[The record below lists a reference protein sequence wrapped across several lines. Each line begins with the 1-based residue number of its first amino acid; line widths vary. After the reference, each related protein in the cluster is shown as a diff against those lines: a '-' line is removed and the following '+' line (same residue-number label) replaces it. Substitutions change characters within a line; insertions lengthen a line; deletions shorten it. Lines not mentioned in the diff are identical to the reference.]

1 MARFELSRLAL
12 TDLHAIADYTLERWG
27 REQTLAYIEALQD
40 RLTELAHQPLLGRRR
55 DELAQDVLCFPFE
68 SHVVFYL
75 GTDFGISVVR
85 ILHKRQ
91 DPSRHID

>member
-12 TDLHAIADYTLERWG
+12 TDLHAIADDTLERWG
-27 REQTLAYIEALQD
+27 REQALTYFDALQG

-55 DELAQDVLCFPFE
+55 DELAQDILCFPFE
-68 SHVVFYL
+68 SHVVFSI

-85 ILHKRQ
+85 IVHKRQ
-91 DPSRHID
+91 DPSRHVD

>member
-1 MARFELSRLAL
+1 MPRFELSRLAL
-12 TDLHAIADYTLERWG
+12 TDLHAIADYTIERWG
-27 REQTLAYIEALQD
+27 SEQALITID
-40 RLTELAHQPLLGRRR
+40 ALEGRLSELAHQPLLGRRR
-55 DELAQDVLCFPFE
+55 DELAQDLSCFPFE

>member
-12 TDLHAIADYTLERWG
+12 ADLHAIADYTLERWG
-27 REQTLAYIEALQD
+27 REQALIYIDALEG

-55 DELAQDVLCFPFE
+55 DELAQNLLCFPFE
-68 SHVVFYL
+68 SHVVFYISR
-75 GTDFGISVVR
+75 DFGIAVVR

>member
-12 TDLHAIADYTLERWG
+12 TDLRAIADYTLERWG
-27 REQTLAYIEALQD
+27 RDQTLVTIDALQG

-55 DELAQDVLCFPFE
+55 DELAQDLLSFPFE
-68 SHVVFYL
+68 SHVVFYI

-91 DPSRHID
+91 DPFRHID